1 MSIAKSTGKELYS
14 NLSPPE
20 RKDKINKM
28 ISKLK
33 AAIDTETQLRMQL
46 AQKEQES
53 KDPSEHTRI
62 AFLIGKSDEK
72 VQALA
77 VLMLHFCAGLQHTQD
92 QEEASKVS
100 SYFYEYVF
108 SIF

>member
-1 MSIAKSTGKELYS
+1 M
-14 NLSPPE
+14 LSVIS
-20 RKDKINKM
+20 KGFVVIICISQ

-33 AAIDTETQLRMQL
+33 AAIDEETQLRMEL
-46 AQKEQES
+46 VQKEQETS
-53 KDPSEHTRI
+53 DPSEHTRI

-92 QEEASKVS
+92 QVEASKV
-100 SYFYEYVF
+100 
-108 SIF
+108 IFQVQR

>member
-1 MSIAKSTGKELYS
+1 MSYVKQ
-14 NLSPPE
+14 
-20 RKDKINKM
+20 

-33 AAIDTETQLRMQL
+33 ASIDTETQLRMQL
-46 AQKEQES
+46 AQKEQEV
-53 KDPSEHTRI
+53 KDPAEHTKI

-92 QEEASKVS
+92 QEEASKV
-100 SYFYEYVF
+100 
-108 SIF
+108 IFLFLSTCIGIRITPRIHFVT

>member
-1 MSIAKSTGKELYS
+1 
-14 NLSPPE
+14 LSVIS
-20 RKDKINKM
+20 KGFIVIVLQISQ

-33 AAIDTETQLRMQL
+33 AAIDEETQLRMEL
-46 AQKEQES
+46 TQKEQETR
-53 KDPSEHTRI
+53 DPSEHTRI

-92 QEEASKVS
+92 QVEASKVMS
-100 SYFYEYVF
+100 H
-108 SIF
+108 I

>member
-1 MSIAKSTGKELYS
+1 MSVIS
-14 NLSPPE
+14 NGFVVIVSQ
-20 RKDKINKM
+20 ISQ

-33 AAIDTETQLRMQL
+33 AAIDEETQLRMEL
-46 AQKEQES
+46 AQKEQETR
-53 KDPSEHTRI
+53 DPSEHTRI

-92 QEEASKVS
+92 QVEASKVM
-100 SYFYEYVF
+100 FH
-108 SIF
+108 I

>member
-1 MSIAKSTGKELYS
+1 VASCHHPIVVTVLCVSQ
-14 NLSPPE
+14 
-20 RKDKINKM
+20 

-33 AAIDTETQLRMQL
+33 AAIDEETQLRMEL
-46 AQKEQES
+46 AQKEQET
-53 KDPSEHTRI
+53 KDQSEHTRI

-92 QEEASKVS
+92 QEEASKVM
-100 SYFYEYVF
+100 FKLEAGQ
-108 SIF
+108 

>member
-1 MSIAKSTGKELYS
+1 
-14 NLSPPE
+14 LSVIS
-20 RKDKINKM
+20 KGFIVIVLQISQ

-33 AAIDTETQLRMQL
+33 AAIDEETQLRMEL
-46 AQKEQES
+46 AQKEQETR
-53 KDPSEHTRI
+53 DPSEHTRI

-92 QEEASKVS
+92 QVEASKVMS
-100 SYFYEYVF
+100 H
-108 SIF
+108 I

>member
-1 MSIAKSTGKELYS
+1 MHYLLLVTVLCVTQ
-14 NLSPPE
+14 
-20 RKDKINKM
+20 

-33 AAIDTETQLRMQL
+33 ASIDTETQLRMEL
-46 AQKEQES
+46 VQKEQET
-53 KDPSEHTRI
+53 KDPSEHMRI

-92 QEEASKVS
+92 QEEASKVMS
-100 SYFYEYVF
+100 KLKAKQ
-108 SIF
+108 